1 MLQYQSRYD
10 CSQFY
15 KELDSIHAMCHSLSL
30 AAENAVES
38 LNVASECHPKTP
50 PGFEESVRKYVLPD
64 ALKVTNKSAK
74 MLRAIEDLLFKVKDA
89 KDEQEAVEKAME
101 ELQEKLTKAM
111 TRKPKR
117 HSPPVTKK
125 PSRRNSK

>member
-89 KDEQEAVEKAME
+89 KDEQEAVEQAML
-101 ELQEKLTKAM
+101 ELQDKLRKA
-111 TRKPKR
+111 TTPPKPKR
-117 HSPPVTKK
+117 DGPPVTKK
-125 PSRRNSK
+125 PSRKGK